1 MLKKA
6 LVFVSTLLLTL
17 PATAQLLDEPQ
28 ITPVNDMGE
37 IHINFT
43 TPITYLRH
51 FPQDIGDTV
60 RIFIDVTDPC
70 ADETIRNQEHKNYPA
85 GGLVNPFAITFPEI
99 ISGNDNGNATC
110 KASLITGKKVTGI
123 NTNET
128 ILLKFET
135 HTQYQ
140 IRLGED
146 NHSIIVTTP
155 LRPGAEVQVE
165 QPRLKV
171 AIPAEGASAD
181 TLMKSAKTATD
192 VGEYD
197 SAIEMY
203 NRVLNMPPNS
213 QSQDAQ
219 ELVGSARELNR
230 DLSKAKIEYE
240 LYLKLYPNTD
250 GAKRVETRLAGINAG
265 KPVVS
270 TIAKKKT
277 FKEGSEVT
285 TFGSLS
291 QYYYASRTDSHITGQ
306 PAKRLTDQSALV
318 TSFDITSR
326 WRHNQYDDKLV
337 IRDQQTHN
345 FPPGIIDANRLTSA
359 YWDHEDREIGFMTR
373 LGRQPGNSQGILGRF
388 DGIFGRYTMTPT
400 WKITGVVGVPDDG
413 THSTIRTNRHFY
425 GSALEFAAPGSNFSG
440 NVYAIQQV
448 ADKLVERRAVGTEL
462 RYFKDK
468 FSVFSLLDYDTVY
481 NEVNIALIQANWTA
495 LNDINFN
502 ALLDHRK
509 TPILYAETAVRTANA
524 SSNVASV
531 GDLRRFFSDKQIYN
545 NVNTITADTDTILF
559 GATKQVSL
567 RWQLGGDARASRTSS
582 TGAVVDNLGTVI
594 AGSPASGISYTYSAQ
609 AIGTN
614 TIFKDDTSVISAS
627 YIDDPTFQGQT
638 FGVTNLATFNTKYK
652 VDTSFNLFHSKTNTN
667 IRTVKMTPAI
677 RLAYQWRENTAF
689 EAEFG
694 VEKTLINDPNPTST
708 TPHERDIREFMF
720 VGYRWDY

>member
-6 LVFVSTLLLTL
+6 LVFVSTLFLTL
-17 PATAQLLDEPQ
+17 PATAQLLDEPE

-70 ADETIRNQEHKNYPA
+70 ADETIRNQEHKNYPD
-85 GGLVNPFAITFPEI
+85 GGLVNPFTITFPEI
-99 ISGNDNGNATC
+99 ISGNDNGNSVC
-110 KASLITGKKVTGI
+110 NASLITGKKVTGI

-128 ILLKFET
+128 IVLKFET

-146 NHSIIVTTP
+146 NHSIIVTVA
-155 LRPGAEVQVE
+155 LRPGAEVKVE
-165 QPRLKV
+165 QPKLKV
-171 AIPAEGASAD
+171 PIPVEGASAE
-181 TLMKSAKTATD
+181 TLMKSAKAATD

-203 NRVLNMPPNS
+203 NRVLNMPPNEK
-213 QSQDAQ
+213 SQDAQ
-219 ELVGSARELNR
+219 ELIGSARELNR
-230 DLSKAKIEYE
+230 DLTKAKIEYE

-265 KPVVS
+265 TPVVS
-270 TIAKKKT
+270 ALAKKKT
-277 FKEGSEVT
+277 YKEGSEVT

-291 QYYYASRTDSHITGQ
+291 QYYYGSRTDTHITGQ
-306 PAKRLTDQSALV
+306 PNKRLTDQSALV

-337 IRDQQTHN
+337 IRDQQSHN

-388 DGIFGRYTMTPT
+388 DGLFGRYTLNPT

-413 THSTIRTNRHFY
+413 THSTIQTNRHFY

-468 FSVFSLLDYDTVY
+468 LSVFSLLDYDTVY
-481 NEVNIALIQANWTA
+481 NEVNIALVQANWTA

-509 TPILYAETAVRTANA
+509 TPILYAETGVRLLPGAT
-524 SSNVASV
+524 SV
-531 GDLRRFFSDKQIYN
+531 GDLRKAFSDSLIYSN
-545 NVNTITADTDTILF
+545 INAITANTDTALF
-559 GATKQVSL
+559 GATKQLSL
-567 RWQLGGDARASRTSS
+567 RWQLGGDVRASRTGATKDAVDSLGVPIA
-582 TGAVVDNLGTVI
+582 TGLAAPGSGT
-594 AGSPASGISYTYSAQ
+594 SYTYDVQ

-627 YIDDPTFQGQT
+627 YIDDPIFQGQT
-638 FGVTNLATFNTKYK
+638 FGITNLATFRTKFK
-652 VDTSFNLFHSKTNTN
+652 VDTSLNLFHSRTNAAV
-667 IRTVKMTPAI
+667 RTIKMTPAI

-694 VEKTLINDPNPTST
+694 VEKTLINDPVALT
-708 TPHERDIREFMF
+708 HEKDIREFMF

>member
-1 MLKKA
+1 MLKKV
-6 LVFVSTLLLTL
+6 LVFVGALLITL
-17 PATAQLLDEPQ
+17 PAAAQLLDEPD
-28 ITPVNDMGE
+28 ITPVGDMGE
-37 IHINFT
+37 IHINFS

-60 RIFIDVTDPC
+60 RIFIDVADPC

-85 GGLVNPFAITFPEI
+85 GGLVNPFTITFPEI
-99 ISGNDNGNATC
+99 VSGNDNGNKTC
-110 KASLITGKKVTGI
+110 TITKTKNI

-128 ILLKFET
+128 ILIKFENQ
-135 HTQYQ
+135 TQYQ

-146 NHSIIVTTP
+146 NHSIIITTP
-155 LRPGAEVQVE
+155 LRPGAEVKVE
-165 QPRLKV
+165 QPKLKV
-171 AIPAEGASAD
+171 PVPVEGASAE
-181 TLMKSAKTATD
+181 TLMKSAKAATD

-203 NRVLNMPPNS
+203 NRVLNMPPNNA
-213 QSQDAQ
+213 SQDAQ
-219 ELVGSARELNR
+219 ELIGAARELNR

-270 TIAKKKT
+270 AVAKPKKT
-277 FKEGSEVT
+277 FRQGSEVT

-291 QYYYASRTDSHITGQ
+291 QYYYGSRTDTHNTG
-306 PAKRLTDQSALV
+306 ATVSNKRITDQSALV

-326 WRHNQYDDKLV
+326 WRHNQYDDKIV
-337 IRDQQTHN
+337 IRDAETHN

-359 YWDHEDREIGFMTR
+359 YWDHEDQEIGFMTR

-388 DGIFGRYTMTPT
+388 DGVFGRYTVNPT
-400 WKITGVVGVPDDG
+400 WKITGVAGVPDDG
-413 THSTIRTNRHFY
+413 VHSSIKTNRHFY

-448 ADKLVERRAVGTEL
+448 ADGLAERRAVGTEL

-468 FSVFSLLDYDTVY
+468 LSAFGLLDYDTLY
-481 NEVNIALIQANWTA
+481 KEVNIALIQANWTA
-495 LNDINFN
+495 FNDINFN

-509 TPILYAETAVRTANA
+509 SPILYGETGVRTLPGAL
-524 SSNVASV
+524 SV
-531 GDLRRFFSDKQIYN
+531 GDLRNVFSKNQIYN
-545 NVNTITADTDTILF
+545 NISTITADSDTALI

-567 RWQLGGDARASRTSS
+567 RWQVGGDVRVSRTTA
-582 TGAVVDNLGTVI
+582 TGRIVDGLGVEI
-594 AGSPASGISYTYSAQ
+594 IPANAASGNSWTYSAQ
-609 AIGTN
+609 AIGTD
-614 TIFKDDTSVISAS
+614 TLFKDDTSVISAS
-627 YIDDPTFQGQT
+627 YINDPTFQGQT
-638 FGVTNLATFNTKYK
+638 FGVTNLATFRTKYK
-652 VDTSFNLFHSKTNTN
+652 VDTSVNLFHSRTTTGV
-667 IRTVKMTPAI
+667 RTVKMTPQI

-694 VEKTLINDPNPTST
+694 VEKTLENDRVQPVATNTKS
-708 TPHERDIREFMF
+708 IREFMF
-720 VGYRWDY
+720 IGYRWDY